1 MRIVHVV
8 RQFSPGV
15 GGLENYVQCLVREQR
30 REGHEPSVI
39 TLNRLFDAPDVMLA
53 AHEVIDGVDVH
64 RVGYRGSKRYPLA
77 PGVLR
82 HVRDADLIHVHAVD
96 FFADFL
102 AHAGFI
108 HRKPMVLSTHG
119 GFFHTPN
126 ARALKQWYFRH
137 VTRHALKGYG
147 AVIACSHADAALF
160 EPVCGDRLV
169 TVENGVEVDRFADV
183 AAPGAKT
190 IISFG
195 RLAPNKRPDRLLRWF
210 AQLAGVDGD
219 WRLLFAGR
227 PMGVEPDA
235 LRTVAQELGV
245 GDRTEIHV
253 SPSDAELRGLIARAG
268 VFASSS
274 EFEGFGLAAVEAAAA
289 GLYPILSDIPAHR
302 RTRDRLDF
310 GDLIDFEDP
319 ASAAAFARRHA
330 AGALRL
336 PPPEERAAAL
346 ATFTWPYTAACIDS
360 VYKELLGQERRW
372 IGGIAVQAMDEPT
385 AIAQLETIVDRHQ
398 PTMVSFCNAHT
409 VTSARDDN
417 SLVSAMSQA
426 LVLNDGVGLDI
437 ASRIL
442 YGSRFPANLNGTD
455 LLPSFLA
462 HAEHKLRVYL
472 VGSAP
477 GIAARAGKVLMRRY
491 PNIEVVGSV
500 HGFFGREDEP
510 QLRDRIRMAGADVV
524 LVGMGQPY
532 QEHWAARNVE
542 ALGRPVICVGGF
554 IDFTAEATQ
563 RAPEWVRAARLEWVH
578 RALSDPRRLL
588 RRYTIGNI
596 RFLAGLV
603 REAAAGVHHVDP
615 RHWRMPERPPASA
628 AAGGA

>member
-8 RQFSPGV
+8 RQFAPGV
-15 GGLENYVQCLVREQR
+15 GGLENYVRCLVREQR
-30 REGHEPSVI
+30 RQGHEPSVV
-39 TLNRLFDAPDVMLA
+39 TLNRLFDAPDVLLPDR
-53 AHEVIDGVDVH
+53 EVIDGVDVH
-64 RVGYRGSKRYPLA
+64 RVAYRGSKRYPLA

-82 HVRDADLIHVHAVD
+82 HVREADLIHVHAVD

-119 GFFHTPN
+119 GFFHTPY
-126 ARALKQWYFRH
+126 AQGLKKWYFKH
-137 VTRHALKGYG
+137 ITGHALKGYG

-160 EPVCGDRLV
+160 EPICGDRLV
-169 TVENGVEVDRFADV
+169 TVENGVEVDRFSNI
-183 AAPGAKT
+183 AAPDAKT

-195 RLAPNKRPDRLLRWF
+195 RLAPNKRPDLLLQWF
-210 AQLAGVDGD
+210 ARVAEIDRE
-219 WRLLFAGR
+219 WRLIIAGR
-227 PMGVEPDA
+227 PMGVEPDDLTQLARRLGIESRVEVHA
-235 LRTVAQELGV
+235 LP
-245 GDRTEIHV
+245 D
-253 SPSDAELRGLIARAG
+253 DAHLRALIASASI
-268 VFASSS
+268 FASSS
-274 EFEGFGLAAVEAAAA
+274 AFEGFGLAAVEAAAA

-302 RTRDRLDF
+302 RTRDRLRF

-319 ASAAAFARRHA
+319 ASAAEFCRRHA
-330 AGALRL
+330 AGALR
-336 PPPEERAAAL
+336 PPSADARGGAL
-346 ATFTWPYTAACIDS
+346 ATFTWPYTAECIDS

-372 IGGIAVQAMDEPT
+372 IGGIAVQALDEPR
-385 AIAQLETIVDRHQ
+385 AIAQLESIVDRHE
-398 PTMVSFCNAHT
+398 PKVVSFCNAHT
-409 VTSARDDN
+409 VTTARDDG
-417 SLVSAMSQA
+417 SLVAAMSKA

-462 HAEHKLRVYL
+462 HADRRLRVYL

-477 GIAARAGKVLMRRY
+477 GIAARAGRVLMRRY
-491 PNIEVVGSV
+491 PHIDVVGSA
-500 HGFFGREDEP
+500 HGFFGLEDEP
-510 QLRDRIRMAGADVV
+510 ELRNRIRHAAPDVV

-532 QEHWAARNVE
+532 QENWAARNVE
-542 ALGRPVICVGGF
+542 ALRMPVICVGGF

-588 RRYTIGNI
+588 RRYTIGNA
-596 RFLAGLV
+596 RFLIGLV

-615 RHWRMPERPPASA
+615 RNWRMPERSPETVTSRA
-628 AAGGA
+628 